1 MFCFNFVDAGEYT
14 CTIGNEK
21 CSAKLIVEEPKVNF
35 VEKLQETTSGEI
47 GQDIKITVKLSK
59 PDAKVSWLR
68 EGYLIKESSKFSYQS
83 DGASHTLII
92 KVCVINGDFMKKSCK

>member
-1 MFCFNFVDAGEYT
+1 M
-14 CTIGNEK
+14 
-21 CSAKLIVEEPKVNF
+21 IVEEPKVNF

-68 EGYLIKESSKFSYQS
+68 EGYLIKESGKFSYQS

-92 KVCVINGDFMKKSCK
+92 KV